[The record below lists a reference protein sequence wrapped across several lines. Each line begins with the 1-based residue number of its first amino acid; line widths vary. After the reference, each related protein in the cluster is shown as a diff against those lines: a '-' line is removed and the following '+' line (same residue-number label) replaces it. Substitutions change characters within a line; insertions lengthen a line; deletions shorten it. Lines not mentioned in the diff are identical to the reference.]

1 MSFRPARKSVAA
13 VARMMKYIT
22 TFEKAMPVK
31 TSWRASRSSWSLAP
45 RRSATVRRPLAR
57 SSSTSCEACQKN
69 RYGEIVV
76 PRMPTSV
83 GTARASQGTCG
94 TSVSRR
100 AADQFGCARTA
111 DRMYAKSTAVSHLS
125 QAAKPGVARVHGG
138 HDHAEPYQRHP
149 ALRRH
154 ARQHLRGV

>member
-69 RYGEIVV
+69 RYGEIV
-76 PRMPTSV
+76 
-83 GTARASQGTCG
+83 
-94 TSVSRR
+94 
-100 AADQFGCARTA
+100 
-111 DRMYAKSTAVSHLS
+111 
-125 QAAKPGVARVHGG
+125 
-138 HDHAEPYQRHP
+138 
-149 ALRRH
+149 RH
-154 ARQHLRGV
+154 ARPERRARHRVGRDAARVVVGGAGDETRPERPEVADEGVVTMPLVGPAHRARGRRLRAW

>member
-69 RYGEIVV
+69 RYGEIV
-76 PRMPTSV
+76 
-83 GTARASQGTCG
+83 
-94 TSVSRR
+94 
-100 AADQFGCARTA
+100 
-111 DRMYAKSTAVSHLS
+111 
-125 QAAKPGVARVHGG
+125 
-138 HDHAEPYQRHP
+138 
-149 ALRRH
+149 RH
-154 ARQHLRGV
+154 ARQHLRGVRHAGEIGGDVEDVRREQQQAGAVQEPARIVAARGAG